1 MKHYATI
8 EGRRLS
14 HLGFITICRRHGIMK
29 VFIYSFFLCLPL
41 ALLCAESLTLTAAA
55 AVYLAALY
63 WASSHTAAGRRFA
76 RHLWREAVRL
86 IGPME

>member
-1 MKHYATI
+1 MKTLIYY
-8 EGRRLS
+8 
-14 HLGFITICRRHGIMK
+14 FI
-29 VFIYSFFLCLPL
+29 LCLPL
-41 ALLCAESLTLTAAA
+41 ALLCAESLTLVLS
-55 AVYLAALY
+55 AVFYLAALY